1 MWKIYIFVKPDH
13 GPPVEGTASFH
24 TTRWTIVVRAA
35 QSQAQGGES
44 TLVELGRLYGYPLYA
59 FCRRRAYSLED
70 AQGFFL
76 HLPGDQ
82 ALRGVNPLKGKF
94 QSFLLND
101 VANRLESNIHA
112 PRDALI
118 ISGGKLGL

>member
-1 MWKIYIFVKPDH
+1 
-13 GPPVEGTASFH
+13 VEGTASFH

-59 FCRRRAYSLED
+59 FSRRRGYSPED
-70 AQGFFL
+70 AQGLTQGFFL

-94 QSFLLND
+94 QSFLLNA
-101 VANRLESNIHA
+101 VANRLEPNIHA

-118 ISGGKLGL
+118 ISGGKLGQ

>member
-1 MWKIYIFVKPDH
+1 
-13 GPPVEGTASFH
+13 VESVASFH
-24 TTRWTIVVRAA
+24 TTRWTIVMKTA

-44 TLVELGRLYGYPLYA
+44 ALVELGLRHGYPLYA
-59 FCRRRAYSLED
+59 FSRRRGYSLED
-70 AQGFFL
+70 AQGLTQGFFL
-76 HLPGDQ
+76 HLPG
-82 ALRGVNPLKGKF
+82 LRGVNPLKGKF

-101 VANRLESNIHA
+101 VANRLEPNIHA

>member
-1 MWKIYIFVKPDH
+1 MK
-13 GPPVEGTASFH
+13 T
-24 TTRWTIVVRAA
+24 A

-44 TLVELGRLYGYPLYA
+44 ALVELGRRHGYPLYA
-59 FCRRRAYSLED
+59 FSRRRGYSLED
-70 AQGFFL
+70 AQGLTQGFFL

-101 VANRLESNIHA
+101 VANRLEPNIHA

-118 ISGGKLGL
+118 ISGGKLGQ